1 MRKTAIATI
10 LLSAI
15 MSAAVADDAARAA
28 AERVIEMKDG
38 STLYIFKD
46 KKMAMRD
53 KYGRATRM
61 DPGQVM
67 ETKSGEKIIM
77 VGDEVAWL
85 NFLIKKDHMN
95 GR

>member
-1 MRKTAIATI
+1 VRKTAIATI
-10 LLSAI
+10 LFSAI

-46 KKMAMRD
+46 KKMSMRD

-61 DPGQVM
+61 DPGHVM
-67 ETKSGEKIIM
+67 ETKSGERIIM
-77 VGDEVAWL
+77 VGDEVARL
-85 NFLIKKDHMN
+85 DSLIKKDHMD